1 MQTSWRTETTVLP
14 GHRIEISDPKL
25 PEGSRVEVIVVLPGP
40 PKTKFS
46 SALEFLHSLPV
57 GPRAFNTWDEYE
69 RHLAEE
75 RNSWER

>member
-1 MQTSWRTETTVLP
+1 MQSSWRTETTVLP
-14 GHRIEISDPKL
+14 GHRIEVSDPKL
-25 PEGSRVEVIVVLPGP
+25 PEGSRVEVIVVLSDP
-40 PKTKFS
+40 PKTEFN

-75 RNSWER
+75 RIAWER